1 MSEPAQHPL
10 LLRQLR
16 KHAPHVD
23 PLAPEWR
30 GFIAAVGATYQEL
43 QQENAFLAHTLE
55 VTSSELT
62 EANERIRRDGEREV
76 ASISDYYRQVLDAQ
90 QGMIVCVR
98 KVDGEFITTLCR
110 GDLARRLGHT
120 PESVEG
126 RTLAEVAHAANLDAL
141 LAAWE
146 RAWSG
151 QDTFLTYRNGRTGI
165 DVFAQMRPRYEH
177 GRVTEVVASCV
188 EITALKSAES
198 ELREAKDRAEAA
210 DRAKSE
216 FLAVMSHEIR
226 TPLNAV
232 LGFAS
237 MLRESHLSPEH
248 TVWVSTIC
256 TAGESLLTL
265 IDDILDF
272 SKIEAGRLSL
282 LPEPVAVAPLLDAVG
297 SIFQQRALAKGLT
310 LETGFGPGVPAA
322 VQIDPHRLRQV
333 LINLVGNAL
342 KFTREGY
349 VRLGVE
355 LVAAPAREG
364 EPCTL
369 RFTVADSGIG
379 IPPDRQDRLFRPF
392 SQVDSST
399 TRQFGGTGLGL
410 AISQRLVRLLGGEI
424 GFTSEPGRGSVFH
437 FTVRAPVAALPER
450 PPAAAA
456 PADFPTGA
464 ALRILIA
471 EDQLEN
477 RMLVEDFLRDRG
489 YAPDVVENGRLAIEA
504 ATSRTYD
511 LILMDLLMPE
521 VDGLAAS
528 SAIRAHFGA
537 SRGPRIVALTANV
550 FPEDRARCRA
560 AGMDGLL
567 AKPIDFKQLIR
578 VLEGEAPSP
587 ETR

>member
-1 MSEPAQHPL
+1 L

-16 KHAPHVD
+16 KHAPHLD

-30 GFIAAVGATYQEL
+30 AFVAAISGTYHDL
-43 QQENAFLAHTLE
+43 QQENAFLSHTLE
-55 VTSSELT
+55 VASAELT
-62 EANERIRRDGEREV
+62 EANERLRRDGERQV
-76 ASISDYYRQVLDAQ
+76 ASISDYYRQVLDSQ

-110 GDLARRLGHT
+110 GELARRLGHT
-120 PESVEG
+120 PESAEG
-126 RTLAEVAHAANLDAL
+126 FPLAEIAPTANFATLHAAYEQ
-141 LAAWE
+141 AWN
-146 RAWSG
+146 G
-151 QDTFLTYRNGRTGI
+151 TDTSLTYRHARTGI
-165 DVFAQMRPRYEH
+165 EVFALMRPRCEH
-177 GRVTEVVASCV
+177 GRVTEVIASCV

-198 ELREAKDRAEAA
+198 ELREAKERAEAA

-248 TVWVSTIC
+248 TIWVSTIC

-297 SIFQQRALAKGLT
+297 SIFQQRALVKGLT
-310 LETGFGPGVPAA
+310 LETSFGPGVPAA
-322 VQIDPHRLRQV
+322 VLIDPHRLRQV

-349 VRLGVE
+349 VRIGVE

-379 IPPDRQDRLFRPF
+379 IPPERQDRLFRPF

-437 FTVRAPVAALPER
+437 FTVRAPLAALPER
-450 PPAAAA
+450 PRAAA
-456 PADFPTGA
+456 PAADFPAGA

-477 RMLVEDFLRDRG
+477 RMLIEDFLRDRG
-489 YAPDVVENGRLAIEA
+489 YAPDVVENGRLAVAA
-504 ATSRTYD
+504 ATARTYD

-521 VDGLAAS
+521 VDGLAATQ
-528 SAIRAHFGA
+528 AIRSHYGA
-537 SRGPRIVALTANV
+537 GRGPRIVALTANV

-560 AGMDGLL
+560 AGMNGLL
-567 AKPIDFKQLIR
+567 AKPIDFKQLLR
-578 VLEGEAPSP
+578 LLEGEAPGP
-587 ETR
+587 EIR

>member
-1 MSEPAQHPL
+1 MSEGPSHPL

-16 KHAPHVD
+16 KHAPQVD

-30 GFIAAVGATYQEL
+30 ALVAALSGTYHEL
-43 QQENAFLAHTLE
+43 QQENAFLSHTLE
-55 VTSSELT
+55 VASAELT
-62 EANERIRRDGEREV
+62 EANELLRRDGENRV
-76 ASISDYYRQVLDAQ
+76 ASISDYYRQVLDSQ
-90 QGMIVCVR
+90 QGMIICVQR
-98 KVDGEFITTLCR
+98 VDGAFVTTLCR
-110 GDLARRLGHT
+110 GELARRLGLDADK
-120 PESVEG
+120 VEG
-126 RTLAEVAHAANLDAL
+126 KTLAEVAHAANFAAL
-141 LAAWE
+141 NAAYE
-146 RAWSG
+146 NAWG
-151 QDTFLTYRNGRTGI
+151 GTDTALTYRNARTGI
-165 DVFAQMRPRYEH
+165 EVFALMRPRHED
-177 GRVTEVVASCV
+177 GRVTEVISSCV
-188 EITALKSAES
+188 EITALKSAEA

-282 LPEPVAVAPLLDAVG
+282 LPEPVALAPLLDAVG
-297 SIFQQRALAKGLT
+297 SIFLQRALVKGLT
-310 LETGFGPGVPAA
+310 LETDFGPGVPAA
-322 VQIDPHRLRQV
+322 VQIDPHRLRQI
-333 LINLVGNAL
+333 LLNLVGNAL
-342 KFTREGY
+342 KFTRAGF
-349 VRLGVE
+349 VRIGVE
-355 LVAAPAREG
+355 LVAAPARAG

-379 IPPDRQDRLFRPF
+379 IPPERQDRLFRPF

-410 AISQRLVRLLGGEI
+410 AISQRLTRLLGGDI

-437 FTVRAPVAALPER
+437 FTVRAPVADLPTLSA
-450 PPAAAA
+450 PAAAA
-456 PADFPTGA
+456 DFPAGS

-489 YAPDVVENGRLAIEA
+489 YQPDVVENGRLAIEA
-504 ATSRTYD
+504 ATSRPYD

-521 VDGLAAS
+521 VDGLVATA
-528 SAIRAHFGA
+528 AIRDHFGA
-537 SRGPRIVALTANV
+537 SRGPRIIALTANV

-567 AKPIDFKQLIR
+567 AKPIDFKQLTR
-578 VLEGEAPSP
+578 VLGGETPSP